1 VLRLFRDTLHIGLF
15 VDRVVLVRVSGG
27 LRARST
33 AQKTETVLSA
43 DDATSAAATLD
54 LLQHLLQESRWQ
66 GADARVQV
74 SNALVHYAIVPAS
87 DMLLSAADEMAL
99 AQLKFRQMH
108 GGSDTEW
115 DIRLGNLLSGQDQ
128 IAAALENGFVQRL
141 REILKE
147 ADSRLC
153 SLEPLL
159 MSTFNRIRRQLVG
172 ADFWFALAEP
182 GLLMLARLQGA
193 NWVSLAAV
201 TMDEPLAWV
210 LPTQLAEARLMAG
223 SPSQAARVYLYAPG
237 VDCAGCHAGPDR
249 ELVDLCDSK
258 NLDPLAGAQA
268 LGLGLEH

>member
-1 VLRLFRDTLHIGLF
+1 MLRLFRDTLHIGLF
-15 VDRVVLVRVSGG
+15 ADRVVLVRVSGG
-27 LRARST
+27 LRGRST

-54 LLQHLLQESRWQ
+54 ALQQLLQEPRWQ

-108 GGSDTEW
+108 GGGDTEW

-128 IAAALENGFVQRL
+128 IAAALEGGFVQRL

-159 MSTFNRIRRQLVG
+159 MSTFNRVRRQLVG
-172 ADFWFALAEP
+172 SDFWFALAEP

-193 NWVSLAAV
+193 NWLSLAAV

-223 SPSQAARVYLYAPG
+223 TPSQAARVYLYAPG
-237 VDCAGCHAGPDR
+237 VDCAGCHAGPDM
-249 ELVDLCDSK
+249 ELVNLSDTK
-258 NLDPLAGAQA
+258 KLDPLAGAQV
-268 LGLGLEH
+268 LGLEH